1 MRISFY
7 PIIYIFHFYK
17 NDVRLENRI
26 KRHGGTGILLVCL
39 NHHVTVWRGYIGNE
53 TLKIG
58 ELAEMANVT
67 KRTVDYYT
75 NLGLLKAER
84 SASNYRYYTVGELER
99 LRRIEG
105 YKRENLSLEDIKE
118 IFKQDMEASSAIE
131 ETGLQLK
138 HKMDGLNEDLQE
150 VINLIKKDEKNELLL
165 KKQISSESMALIQ
178 SLLVLLV

>member
-1 MRISFY
+1 M
-7 PIIYIFHFYK
+7 
-17 NDVRLENRI
+17 
-26 KRHGGTGILLVCL
+26 CL
-39 NHHVTVWRGYIGNE
+39 NHNVTVRRGYVGNE

-84 SASNYRYYTVGELER
+84 SASNYRYYSVGELER

-105 YKRENLSLEDIKE
+105 YKRENLTLEDIKE
-118 IFKQDMEASSAIE
+118 ILKKDKEAASAIE
-131 ETGLQLK
+131 EKGLQLK
-138 HKMDGLNEDLQE
+138 NKMDGLNEELQE
-150 VINLIKKDEKNELLL
+150 FISLIEKDGKSELLL
-165 KKQISSESMALIQ
+165 KKQISRESMALIQ

>member
-1 MRISFY
+1 MT
-7 PIIYIFHFYK
+7 
-17 NDVRLENRI
+17 VR
-26 KRHGGTGILLVCL
+26 
-39 NHHVTVWRGYIGNE
+39 RGYVGNE

-84 SASNYRYYTVGELER
+84 SASNYRYYSVGELER

-118 IFKQDMEASSAIE
+118 LLKKDKEAASAIE
-131 ETGLQLK
+131 AKGLQLK
-138 HKMDGLNEDLQE
+138 NKMDGLNEELQE
-150 VINLIKKDEKNELLL
+150 YISLIEKDGKSELLL
-165 KKQISSESMALIQ
+165 KKQISRESMALIQ

>member
-1 MRISFY
+1 MKI
-7 PIIYIFHFYK
+7 
-17 NDVRLENRI
+17 
-26 KRHGGTGILLVCL
+26 CL
-39 NHHVTVWRGYIGNE
+39 NHNVTVRRGYVGNE

-84 SASNYRYYTVGELER
+84 SASNYRYYSVGELER

-118 IFKQDMEASSAIE
+118 ILKKDKEAASAIE
-131 ETGLQLK
+131 AKGLQLK
-138 HKMDGLNEDLQE
+138 NKMDDLNEELQE
-150 VINLIKKDEKNELLL
+150 FISLIEKDGKSELLL
-165 KKQISSESMALIQ
+165 KKQISRESMALIQ

>member
-1 MRISFY
+1 MK
-7 PIIYIFHFYK
+7 IY
-17 NDVRLENRI
+17 
-26 KRHGGTGILLVCL
+26 L
-39 NHHVTVWRGYIGNE
+39 NHNVTVRRGYVGNE

-84 SASNYRYYTVGELER
+84 SASNYRYYSVGELER

-118 IFKQDMEASSAIE
+118 ILKKDKEAASAIE
-131 ETGLQLK
+131 AKGLQLK
-138 HKMDGLNEDLQE
+138 NKMDGLNEELQE
-150 VINLIKKDEKNELLL
+150 FISLIEKDGKSELLL
-165 KKQISSESMALIQ
+165 KKQISRESMALIQ
-178 SLLVLLV
+178 SLLMLLV

>member
-1 MRISFY
+1 MKI
-7 PIIYIFHFYK
+7 
-17 NDVRLENRI
+17 
-26 KRHGGTGILLVCL
+26 CL
-39 NHHVTVWRGYIGNE
+39 NHNVTVRRGYVGNE

-58 ELAEMANVT
+58 ELAKMANVT

-84 SASNYRYYTVGELER
+84 SASNYRYYSVGELER

-118 IFKQDMEASSAIE
+118 ILKKDKEAASAIE
-131 ETGLQLK
+131 AKGLQLK
-138 HKMDGLNEDLQE
+138 NKMDGLNEELQE
-150 VINLIKKDEKNELLL
+150 FISLIEKDGKSELLL
-165 KKQISSESMALIQ
+165 KKQISRESMALIQ

>member
-1 MRISFY
+1 MKI
-7 PIIYIFHFYK
+7 
-17 NDVRLENRI
+17 
-26 KRHGGTGILLVCL
+26 CL
-39 NHHVTVWRGYIGNE
+39 NHNVTVRRGYVGNE

-84 SASNYRYYTVGELER
+84 SASNYRYYSVGELER

-118 IFKQDMEASSAIE
+118 ILKKDKEAASAIE
-131 ETGLQLK
+131 AKGLLLK
-138 HKMDGLNEDLQE
+138 NKMDGLNEELQE
-150 VINLIKKDEKNELLL
+150 FISLIEKDGKSELIL
-165 KKQISSESMALIQ
+165 KKQISRESMALIQ

>member
-1 MRISFY
+1 M
-7 PIIYIFHFYK
+7 
-17 NDVRLENRI
+17 
-26 KRHGGTGILLVCL
+26 CL
-39 NHHVTVWRGYIGNE
+39 NHNVTVRRGYVGNE

-84 SASNYRYYTVGELER
+84 SASNYRYYSVGELER

-105 YKRENLSLEDIKE
+105 YKKENLTLEDIKE
-118 IFKQDMEASSAIE
+118 ILKKDKEAASAIE
-131 ETGLQLK
+131 AKGLQLK
-138 HKMDGLNEDLQE
+138 NKMDGLNEELQE
-150 VINLIKKDEKNELLL
+150 FISLIEKDGKSELLL
-165 KKQISSESMALIQ
+165 KKQISRESMALIQ

>member
-1 MRISFY
+1 MKI
-7 PIIYIFHFYK
+7 
-17 NDVRLENRI
+17 
-26 KRHGGTGILLVCL
+26 CL
-39 NHHVTVWRGYIGNE
+39 NHNVTVRRGYVGNE

-84 SASNYRYYTVGELER
+84 SASNYRYYSVGELER

-118 IFKQDMEASSAIE
+118 ILKKDKEAASAIE
-131 ETGLQLK
+131 AKGLQLK
-138 HKMDGLNEDLQE
+138 NKMDGLNEELQE
-150 VINLIKKDEKNELLL
+150 FISMIEKDGKSELLL
-165 KKQISSESMALIQ
+165 KKQISRESMALIQ

>member
-1 MRISFY
+1 MT
-7 PIIYIFHFYK
+7 
-17 NDVRLENRI
+17 VR
-26 KRHGGTGILLVCL
+26 
-39 NHHVTVWRGYIGNE
+39 RGYVGNE

-75 NLGLLKAER
+75 NIGLLKAER
-84 SASNYRYYTVGELER
+84 SASNYRYYSVGELER

-118 IFKQDMEASSAIE
+118 ILKNDKEAASAIE
-131 ETGLQLK
+131 EKGLQLK
-138 HKMDGLNEDLQE
+138 NKMDGLNEELQE
-150 VINLIKKDEKNELLL
+150 FISLIEKDGKSELLL
-165 KKQISSESMALIQ
+165 KKQISRESMALIQ

>member
-1 MRISFY
+1 
-7 PIIYIFHFYK
+7 
-17 NDVRLENRI
+17 
-26 KRHGGTGILLVCL
+26 
-39 NHHVTVWRGYIGNE
+39 VTVRRGYVGNE

-84 SASNYRYYTVGELER
+84 SASNYRYYSVGELER

-118 IFKQDMEASSAIE
+118 LLKKDKEAASAIE
-131 ETGLQLK
+131 AKGLQLK
-138 HKMDGLNEDLQE
+138 NKMDGLNEELQE
-150 VINLIKKDEKNELLL
+150 YISLIEKDGKSELLL
-165 KKQISSESMALIQ
+165 KKQISRESMALIQ

>member
-1 MRISFY
+1 MKI
-7 PIIYIFHFYK
+7 
-17 NDVRLENRI
+17 
-26 KRHGGTGILLVCL
+26 CL
-39 NHHVTVWRGYIGNE
+39 NHNVTVRRGYVGNE

-84 SASNYRYYTVGELER
+84 SASNYRYYSVGELER

-118 IFKQDMEASSAIE
+118 LLKREMEAASAIE
-131 ETGLQLK
+131 EKGLQLK
-138 HKMDGLNEDLQE
+138 NKMDGLNEELQE
-150 VINLIKKDEKNELLL
+150 FISLIEKDGKSELLL
-165 KKQISSESMALIQ
+165 KKQVSSESMALIQ
-178 SLLVLLV
+178 SLLLLLI

>member
-1 MRISFY
+1 MT
-7 PIIYIFHFYK
+7 
-17 NDVRLENRI
+17 VR
-26 KRHGGTGILLVCL
+26 
-39 NHHVTVWRGYIGNE
+39 RGYVGNE

-84 SASNYRYYTVGELER
+84 SASNYRYYSVGELER

-118 IFKQDMEASSAIE
+118 ILKKDKEAASAIE
-131 ETGLQLK
+131 AKGLQLK
-138 HKMDGLNEDLQE
+138 NKMDGLNEELQE
-150 VINLIKKDEKNELLL
+150 FISLIEKDGKSELLL
-165 KKQISSESMALIQ
+165 KKQISRESMALIQ

>member
-1 MRISFY
+1 MKI
-7 PIIYIFHFYK
+7 
-17 NDVRLENRI
+17 
-26 KRHGGTGILLVCL
+26 CL
-39 NHHVTVWRGYIGNE
+39 NHNVTVRRSYVGNE

-84 SASNYRYYTVGELER
+84 SASNYRYYSVGELER

-118 IFKQDMEASSAIE
+118 ILKKDKEAASAIE
-131 ETGLQLK
+131 AKGLQLK
-138 HKMDGLNEDLQE
+138 NKMDGLNEELQE
-150 VINLIKKDEKNELLL
+150 FISLIEKDGKSELLL
-165 KKQISSESMALIQ
+165 KKQISRESMALIQ